1 MLQINLT
8 VNTIELVDPGLGDA
22 AISQFFK
29 ILNENL
35 QISVCLGGEEIFSKD
50 YVDCKNQINLKKDDS
65 VIGDWT
71 EEFVEGAIG
80 KAERLES
87 GMMAE
92 SNQWNDVTTFELEKL
107 TIFARQFPGDP
118 LDLKPQQ
125 SFVWLYDG
133 LTYDSCDPDI
143 QDDMNF

>member
-1 MLQINLT
+1 MLQINVT
-8 VNTIELVDPGLGDA
+8 VNTIELVDAEVGDT

-35 QISVCLGGEEIFSKD
+35 QISVCLDREEIFSKD
-50 YVDCKNQINLKKDDS
+50 YADCKNQINVKKEDNI
-65 VIGDWT
+65 VGDWA

-80 KAERLES
+80 NAERLES

-107 TIFARQFPGDP
+107 AIFARQFPADP
-118 LDLKPQQ
+118 LDRKAQE
-125 SFVWLYDG
+125 SFVWLFDG
-133 LTYDSCDPDI
+133 LTYDDSDPDI